1 MAIVRSGVAWMR
13 AVAPGLAVALGVA
26 LLARLTGKLLPSAIS
41 EVAIALLLGLAVAH
55 LWSLP
60 ALTSAGLRLASQQ
73 ILRLGIVLLG
83 ARLLLQDIAAVG
95 LGVFGLV
102 VVCMAVA
109 LAFALLAGRALGLP
123 PRLALLIGVG
133 TAVCGNSAIVATAPV
148 VRAEEREV
156 GFAVATITL
165 FGTLAVF
172 VYPFIGH
179 AFEFSDRVF
188 GIWAGIAVND
198 TSQVVATGAAYSL
211 GARDMA
217 TVVKLIRN
225 TLMGPLILLIAW
237 WWGPHE
243 ARHDDAA
250 TRRGVRHAFPLF
262 LLGFL
267 ALALARTA
275 GFIDPSAATSI
286 DEGARLCIV
295 VALAGGGLSTR
306 LAQLRAVGA
315 TPFCLGLGTSIV
327 LAALSLALIIIG
339 VADGAWK
346 IVGR

>member
-1 MAIVRSGVAWMR
+1 MVIVRAGVAWVR
-13 AVAPGLAVALGVA
+13 TVAPGLAVALAVA
-26 LLARLTGKLLPSAIS
+26 LLARLTGKLLPPAIS
-41 EVAIALLLGLAVAH
+41 EVAIGLLLGLAVAH

-60 ALTSAGLRLASQQ
+60 TRASAGLRLASQQ

-83 ARLLLQDIAAVG
+83 ARLLLGDIAAVG
-95 LGVFGLV
+95 LGVLGLV
-102 VVCMAVA
+102 VVCMTVA
-109 LAFALLAGRALGLP
+109 LAFALLVGRALGLP

-237 WWGPHE
+237 WWGPH
-243 ARHDDAA
+243 AAGRDGAA
-250 TRRGVRHAFPLF
+250 TRGVRRAFPLF

-275 GFIDPSAATSI
+275 GLVTASAAASI
-286 DEGARLCIV
+286 DQVARLCIV
-295 VALAGGGLSTR
+295 VALAGVGLSTR
-306 LAQLRAVGA
+306 LTQLRAVGA
-315 TPFCLGLGTSIV
+315 TPFCLGLGTSLV
-327 LAALSLALIIIG
+327 LAALSLALITIG
-339 VADGAWK
+339 VPDGAWK